1 MAKTKKDTYH
11 LSFETRSHLVK
22 LAYEIGRGE
31 KDSLKCRN
39 DLMQNAFEELLDRKL
54 IQADSVSYEGRKMVL
69 TSVTITQAGW
79 RELPGF

>member
-1 MAKTKKDTYH
+1 MAKTRKDTHH
-11 LSFETRSHLVK
+11 LSLETRSHLVR

-31 KDSLKCRN
+31 KDSIKYRN

-54 IQADSVSYEGRKMVL
+54 IQAESVSYEGQKMVL